1 MPKEFEH
8 AFYDFD
14 KKEIIS
20 KMKEIKGK
28 HKGTFLFRVQILI
41 HPHDAPGTYIRVR
54 DEGHRITLTYKYQG
68 LTDKFQ
74 EEEEVIIND
83 FDSGVKILLGI
94 GCKKK
99 YYYEKIR
106 EIWDVK
112 NTEIVFDMNPG
123 IIDKME
129 IESKTLKELKEMV
142 KYFDL
147 KIEERSDK
155 YMDLF
160 GIVIPKT
167 IDLTFA
173 NVKKELSKLVKKNKE
188 IFIKLVD
195 NQVKKYKKLIKK

>member
-20 KMKEIKGK
+20 KIKDMKGT

-68 LTDKFQ
+68 PTDKFQ
-74 EEEEVIIND
+74 EEEEVNIND
-83 FDSGVKILLGI
+83 FDSGVNILLGI

-106 EIWDVK
+106 EIWDIK
-112 NTEIVFDMNPG
+112 NTEVIFDSNPG

-129 IESKTLKELKEMV
+129 IESKTLKELKQMV
-142 KYFDL
+142 KYFNL
-147 KIEERSDK
+147 KVEERSDK
-155 YMDLF
+155 YIDLF
-160 GIVIPKT
+160 GITIPKT

-173 NVKKELSKLVKKNKE
+173 NVKKELSKLVKKNKDM
-188 IFIKLVD
+188 FTKLVD
-195 NQVKKYKKLIKK
+195 NQVKKYKKIIKK